1 MFFLLQFIKVCFDQ
15 HWGGQNL
22 DSIQETSK
30 IAEEKEPNGRN
41 GSTIIL
47 RSLAA
52 TGRTGAGLLIL
63 GVLYTIY
70 FARSLLLPFFL
81 ALLLAA
87 FLQPLVQKLNRLR
100 IPDVAGAAI
109 VVLFFV
115 LVLGGAIYELSSPAE
130 DWINHGPLLLQ
141 KADRK
146 LSALKQS
153 IRKAQEKTKQ
163 LEDIGKI
170 EEPKAS
176 VAVRGPTL
184 SERIFT
190 QTWLVL
196 ATAAVVL
203 ALVYFLLA
211 QGRPTLRL
219 FTYDLW
225 GEEQGKRLTNL
236 LVKIL
241 QDVASY
247 LTTISLIYLIIGAVT
262 AGAMALFGV
271 PTPVLWGA
279 VAMVMHFIPFL
290 GPAIT
295 FLLLCVVSFLTFDT
309 WPRILLPPL
318 FYCSLAGLE
327 GYFIT
332 PMVLGRRLTL
342 NPIMVFGA
350 ILFWGW
356 MWGIVGVFLAGPIL
370 ASIKI
375 ICDDVEWLKP
385 AGQILSS
392 DKKGKSDESALK

>member
-1 MFFLLQFIKVCFDQ
+1 MI
-15 HWGGQNL
+15 
-22 DSIQETSK
+22 SIQETSK
-30 IAEEKEPNGRN
+30 IGEEKKTKGS
-41 GSTIIL
+41 STIIL
-47 RSLAA
+47 RGLAV

-70 FARSLLLPFFL
+70 FARSLFLPFFL

-100 IPDVAGAAI
+100 IPDIAGAAI
-109 VVLFFV
+109 VVFFFV
-115 LVLGGAIYELSSPAE
+115 SVLAGAIYELSSPAE
-130 DWINHGPLLLQ
+130 DWMNRGPLLLQ
-141 KADRK
+141 KANHK
-146 LSALKQS
+146 LSPLKQS
-153 IRKAQEKTKQ
+153 IKKAKEKTQQ
-163 LEDIGKI
+163 LEDIGKL

-176 VAVRGPTL
+176 VAVRGPSL

-190 QTWLVL
+190 QTWLIL

-203 ALVYFLLA
+203 ALIYFLLA

-219 FTYDLW
+219 LTYDLW

-236 LVKIL
+236 LVKIQ
-241 QDVASY
+241 QDIASY
-247 LTTISLIYLIIGAVT
+247 LTTISLIYLIVGTVT
-262 AGAMALFGV
+262 AVAMALFGM

-290 GPAIT
+290 GPVIT
-295 FLLLCVVSFLTFDT
+295 FFILCGVSFLTFDT

-318 FYCSLAGLE
+318 FYCCLAGLE

-332 PMVLGRRLTL
+332 PMVIGRRLTL

-356 MWGIVGVFLAGPIL
+356 MWGIVGVFLAVPIL

-375 ICDDVEWLKP
+375 ICDDFEWLKP

-392 DKKGKSDESALK
+392 AKKEKSDESTLK